1 MKPPTAL
8 AHKGVAVEEWV
19 DLRFYRPLGVRLAR
33 ALQPSSV
40 SADEVTLWALMVGL
54 VGGHLF
60 VYVDW
65 RRNAL
70 GFALLIVSDVLDSAD
85 GQLARLRGTST
96 RFGRTLDG
104 IGDNLRGINIY
115 VHLVIRLFLAGS
127 GWAAL
132 LLGAM
137 AALSHSLQ
145 SAAVDFIRNA
155 YLFATA
161 RAGEL
166 DLPEDFSDA
175 PPPSPSMSGG
185 GLARFAARVY
195 RDYVGRQARL
205 LPRTVRLIRSLR
217 RAPIADAFRA
227 EYQELQGPLLPV
239 CAWLGQN
246 IRFALVGVTAI
257 AGHPAVYLWAEAS
270 VMNVVF
276 LVLVL
281 RHEGNAT
288 ALRESLGEAESVY
301 A

>member
-8 AHKGVAVEEWV
+8 AHKGVPIEEWV
-19 DLRFYRPLGVRLAR
+19 DLRFYRPLGARLAR
-33 ALQPSSV
+33 ALQPTAV
-40 SADEVTLWALMVGL
+40 SADEVTLWSLMVGL

-60 VYVDW
+60 VYADW

-70 GFALLIVSDVLDSAD
+70 GFALIIVSDVFDSAD
-85 GQLARLRGTST
+85 GQLARLRGTSS

-115 VHLVIRLFLAGS
+115 AHLVIRLFLAGG

-137 AALSHSLQ
+137 AAFSHSLQ
-145 SAAVDFIRNA
+145 SAGVDFIRNA
-155 YLFATA
+155 YLFVTDQ
-161 RAGEL
+161 AGEL
-166 DLPEDFSDA
+166 DLPEDFSHG
-175 PPPSPSMSGG
+175 PPPSMTGG
-185 GLARFAARVY
+185 WLPRFAARVY
-195 RDYVGRQARL
+195 RDYVSRQSRL

-217 RAPIADAFRA
+217 RAPIPDAVRA
-227 EYQELQGPLLPV
+227 EYHDLQGPLLPV

-246 IRFALVGVTAI
+246 IRFALIGVTAI
-257 AGHPAVYLWAEAS
+257 AGHPAVYLWTEAS
-270 VMNVVF
+270 VMNVLF

-281 RHEGNAT
+281 WHESNAT
-288 ALRESLGEAESVY
+288 ALRESLGEAERAY

>member
-33 ALQPSSV
+33 ALLRTTV
-40 SADEVTLWALMVGL
+40 SADEVTLWSLMVGV
-54 VGGHLF
+54 VGGHFF
-60 VYVDW
+60 VYADW

-104 IGDNLRGINIY
+104 VGDNLRGISIY
-115 VHLVIRLFLAGS
+115 VHLVIRLMLAGG

-132 LLGAM
+132 LLGAT

-145 SAAVDFIRNA
+145 SAGVDFIRNA
-155 YLFATA
+155 YLYV
-161 RAGEL
+161 AGGAAEL
-166 DLPEDFSDA
+166 DLPEDLEEAA
-175 PPPSPSMSGG
+175 PAASGG
-185 GLARFAARVY
+185 VTRLAARVY
-195 RDYVGRQARL
+195 RDYVGRQVRL
-205 LPRTVRLIRSLR
+205 LPRTVRLARLLR
-217 RAPIADAFRA
+217 RVAMTDAFRA
-227 EYQELQGPLLPV
+227 EYGERQGPLLPL

-246 IRFALVGVTAI
+246 IRFALVGVTAL
-257 AGHPAVYLWAEAS
+257 AGHPAIYLWAEVS
-270 VMNVVF
+270 VMNVLF
-276 LVLVL
+276 AVLVL
-281 RHEGNAT
+281 WHEWNAT
-288 ALRESLGEAESVY
+288 ALRESLGESESVY

>member
-8 AHKGVAVEEWV
+8 AHKGVPIEEWV
-19 DLRFYRPLGVRLAR
+19 DLRFYRPLGARLAR
-33 ALQPSSV
+33 ALQPTAV
-40 SADEVTLWALMVGL
+40 SADEVTLWSLMVGL

-60 VYVDW
+60 VYADW

-70 GFALLIVSDVLDSAD
+70 GFALLIVSDILDSAD

-104 IGDNLRGINIY
+104 IGDNLRGISIY
-115 VHLVIRLFLAGS
+115 VHLIIRLYLAGY

-132 LLGAM
+132 LLGVTAG
-137 AALSHSLQ
+137 LSHSLQ
-145 SAAVDFIRNA
+145 AAAVDFIRNA
-155 YLFATA
+155 YLYVMGGAA
-161 RAGEL
+161 EL
-166 DLPEDFSDA
+166 DLPEDLDA
-175 PPPSPSMSGG
+175 AAATGSGR
-185 GLARFAARVY
+185 LERFAAQVY
-195 RDYVGRQARL
+195 RDYVARQVRL

-217 RAPIADAFRA
+217 RAPIPAAVRA
-227 EYQELQGPLLPV
+227 EYHDLQGPLLPV

-246 IRFALVGVTAI
+246 IRFALIGVTAI

-270 VMNVVF
+270 VMNVLF

-281 RHEGNAT
+281 WHESNAT
-288 ALRESLGEAESVY
+288 ALRESLGEAERAY